1 MTTQLSHTKYNIY
14 CNGRKIYANLT
25 ENEYFDI
32 MEDLAVEYYD
42 TGSPRPDELYTE
54 IIEE

>member
-1 MTTQLSHTKYNIY
+1 MTIPLRRTKYNIY
-14 CNGRKIYANLT
+14 CNGRKIYTDLS

-32 MEDLAVEYYD
+32 MEDFAVEYYS
-42 TGSPRPDELYTE
+42 TGSPRPDELDTE

>member
-1 MTTQLSHTKYNIY
+1 MAIPLRRTKYNIY
-14 CNGRKIYANLT
+14 CNGRKIYADLS

-32 MEDLAVEYYD
+32 MEDFAVEYYQ
-42 TGSPRPDELYTE
+42 TGSPRPDELDTE

>member
-1 MTTQLSHTKYNIY
+1 MTTPLSCTKYNIY
-14 CNGRKIYANLT
+14 CNGRKIHADLS

-32 MEDLAVEYYD
+32 MEDYAVEYYG